1 MKHVSLGKLLPALMT
16 AGLLGL
22 SGNLAAA
29 PILGGQLY
37 YAGGS
42 VTVTTQP
49 VSSGYTSELWL
60 FDSSFNRV
68 GASYITLDEPAGV
81 TVDITSLITGA
92 GFGIGDELIF
102 GIYVQNTQQEFYM
115 GPASRN
121 PDGVLHAA
129 VDVISASP
137 VYTADVGFEDLTN
150 GGDMDY
156 DDNVFRFEGGVRVN
170 PAPEPGTLLLAGIG
184 ALGLGLMR
192 RRPAQG

>member
-1 MKHVSLGKLLPALMT
+1 MKHASLGKLLPALMT

-22 SGNLAAA
+22 SGHLAAA

-37 YAGGS
+37 YAGGT
-42 VTVTTQP
+42 VTVTTRP
-49 VSSGYTSELWL
+49 VTSGYTSELWL
-60 FDSSFNRV
+60 YDSSFNRV

-92 GFGIGDELIF
+92 GINAGDELIF
-102 GIYVQNTQQEFYM
+102 GIYVQDTGNEFFM

-129 VDVISASP
+129 VDVISTSP
-137 VYTADVGFEDLTN
+137 IYTADVGFEDLFN
-150 GGDMDY
+150 GGDQDY
-156 DDNVFRFEGGVRVN
+156 DDNVFRFVGGVRVN
-170 PAPEPGTLLLAGIG
+170 PTPEPGTLFLAGLG